1 MTQACRCVCR
11 NDHSAIKI
19 ITFADS
25 GNRKGSLYYDGLFTD
40 GKSTVCAGSY
50 LLWRYFCTAG
60 SRKLL
65 QKNDKRKRKYGA
77 DQEPVFAESKTE
89 RRRYIQDQY
98 GHE

>member
-1 MTQACRCVCR
+1 MYPDLQTVKQ
-11 NDHSAIKI
+11 
-19 ITFADS
+19 
-25 GNRKGSLYYDGLFTD
+25 KGELNYDELFTD
-40 GKSTVCAGSY
+40 RKSIVCAGSY

-65 QKNDKRKRKYGA
+65 QKTDKRKRKYGA
-77 DQEPVFAESKTE
+77 DQEPVFAELKTE